1 MLGATKQK
9 RISVSIGAKPPRPL
23 GTPPKEGKTN
33 NNHCELCG
41 KKNYITLK
49 FEFSRAMI
57 LTQKFQTKY
66 DTAPFS
72 QIKNDHF
79 FPAFQKGIVLAKA
92 EIDAIVNNPDAPTF
106 ENTIE
111 TMAFSGDILDRISS
125 IFFNLNS
132 AETNDELQKIAQ
144 DVSPLLSEFSND
156 IRLNA
161 DLFAKVK
168 AVYEQKEQLNLNPEQ
183 TTLLDKKYKS
193 FSRNGANLSEDKKLQ
208 LREIDKELSKLSLQF
223 GENVLT
229 ETNAFQMHLTDE
241 KDLSGLPEG
250 TVEAARTLA
259 KSQDKDGWIITLD
272 HPSYIPFLT
281 YADNRELRKKMAIA
295 FGAKCFQNNEHDNQA
310 IVLKIAKLR
319 FDRANLL
326 GYATHAHFVLEERMA
341 QTPEKVTSFLQDLMA
356 KAKPAAEREFKQLTQ
371 FAAALDGIEQL
382 EKWDGAYYSEKL
394 KQQLFNLDDEKLKP
408 YFQLE
413 KVLAGAFKIAQK
425 LYGLTFT
432 EIFDVDK
439 YHEEVTTYEVTDE
452 NGKLVSIFYAD
463 FFPRKGKRNGAWMTS
478 FKSQYVKNG
487 INERPHISNV
497 CNFTKPTETKPSLL
511 TFNEVTTLF
520 HEFGH
525 GLHGMLAN
533 TTYPSLSGTSVY
545 WDFVELPSQIME
557 NWCYE
562 AEALALFATHYET
575 GAMIP
580 MELVEKIKESA
591 SFQEGMAT
599 MRQLSFG
606 LLDMGW
612 HGQDPS
618 NITNLKAFENEQ
630 FAATQLYPDVKE
642 NAMSTAF
649 SHIFQGGYSSGY
661 YSYKWAEV
669 LDADAFD
676 YFKEKGIF
684 NKEVATKFKDN
695 VLSKGGTEA
704 PMILYKR
711 FRGQEPKPE
720 ALLKRAGL
728 V

>member
-1 MLGATKQK
+1 MD
-9 RISVSIGAKPPRPL
+9 
-23 GTPPKEGKTN
+23 
-33 NNHCELCG
+33 
-41 KKNYITLK
+41 
-49 FEFSRAMI
+49 I
-57 LTQKFQTKY
+57 LTQFFNTKY
-66 DTAPFS
+66 NTAPFS
-72 QIKNDHF
+72 QIKNEDYL
-79 FPAFQKGIVLAKA
+79 PAFQEGIALAKA
-92 EIDAIVNNPDAPTF
+92 EIDAIVNNPEKPTF

-111 TMAFSGDILDRISS
+111 ALAFSGNTLDRISS

-132 AETNDELQKIAQ
+132 AETSDEMQKIAQ
-144 DVSPLLSEFSND
+144 EVSPLLSEFGND
-156 IRLNA
+156 VRLNA
-161 DLFAKVK
+161 ALFAKVK
-168 AVYEQKEQLNLNPEQ
+168 AVYEQKETLNLNPEQ

-193 FSRNGANLSEDKKLQ
+193 FSRNGANLSDDKKTI

-223 GENVLT
+223 GENVLA
-229 ETNAFQMHLTDE
+229 ETQAFQMHLTDE
-241 KDLSGLPEG
+241 KDLAGLPEG
-250 TVEAARTLA
+250 TIEAARSLA
-259 KSQDKDGWIITLD
+259 KSLEKEGWIFTLD
-272 HPSYIPFLT
+272 HPSYLPFVT

-295 FGAKCFQNNEHDNQA
+295 FGARAFQNNEFDNQE

-319 FDRANLL
+319 FDRAQLL

-341 QTPEKVTSFLQDLMA
+341 ENPEKVKTFSNDLLA
-356 KAKPAAEREFKQLTQ
+356 KAKPAAQKEFAELTA
-371 FAAALDGIEQL
+371 FAKKLDGIEQL

-394 KQQLFNLDDEKLKP
+394 KQQLFNLEDETLKP

-413 KVLAGAFKIAQK
+413 KVLDGAFAVAQK
-425 LYGLTFT
+425 LYGITFE
-432 EIFDVDK
+432 EIFDIDK
-439 YHEEVTTYEVTDE
+439 YHDEVKTYEVKDE
-452 NGKLVSIFYAD
+452 ENQLVAVFYVD

-478 FKSQYVKNG
+478 FKSQYIKDGV
-487 INERPHISNV
+487 NERPHISNV

-533 TTYPSLSGTSVY
+533 TNYPSLSGTSVY

-562 AEALALFATHYET
+562 PEALALFAYHYQT
-575 GAMIP
+575 GEMIP
-580 MELVEKIKESA
+580 MELVHKIKESA

-612 HGQDPS
+612 HGQDPT
-618 NITNLKAFENEQ
+618 NIKDIKTFETEQ
-630 FAATQLYPDVKE
+630 FSATQLYPEVKE

-669 LDADAFD
+669 LDADAFA
-676 YFKEKGIF
+676 YFQEKGIF
-684 NKEVATKFKDN
+684 DKEVAAKFKEN
-695 VLSKGGTEA
+695 VLSKGGTEH

-711 FRGQEPKPE
+711 FRGQEPKPD

-728 V
+728 AP

>member
-1 MLGATKQK
+1 M
-9 RISVSIGAKPPRPL
+9 S
-23 GTPPKEGKTN
+23 
-33 NNHCELCG
+33 
-41 KKNYITLK
+41 
-49 FEFSRAMI
+49 I
-57 LTQKFQTKY
+57 LTHHFNTKY

-72 QIKNDHF
+72 QIKNQDYL
-79 FPAFQKGIVLAKA
+79 PAIIKGIEIAKA
-92 EIDAIVNNPDAPTF
+92 EIDAIVNNPEFPTF

-111 TMAFSGDILDRISS
+111 AMEFTGDTLDRASS

-132 AETNDELQKIAQ
+132 AETSDEMQKIAQ
-144 DVSPLLSEFSND
+144 EVSPLLSEFGND
-156 IRLNA
+156 VRLNA
-161 DLFAKVK
+161 ALFAKVK
-168 AVYEQKEQLNLNPEQ
+168 AVYEQKEALNLNPEQ

-193 FSRNGANLSEDKKLQ
+193 FSRNGANLSDDKKTI

-223 GENVLT
+223 GENVLA
-229 ETNAFQMHLTDE
+229 ETQAFQLHLTDE
-241 KDLSGLPEG
+241 KDLAGLPEG
-250 TVEAARTLA
+250 TIEAAHAFA
-259 KSQDKDGWIITLD
+259 KSLEKEGWIFTLD
-272 HPSYIPFLT
+272 HPSYIPFVT
-281 YADNRELRKKMAIA
+281 YSDNRELRKKMAIA
-295 FGAKCFQNNEHDNQA
+295 FGARAFKNNEFDNQE

-319 FDRANLL
+319 FDRAQVL
-326 GYATHAHFVLEERMA
+326 GYATHAHYVLEERMA
-341 QTPEKVTSFLQDLMA
+341 QTPEQVISFLNDLLE
-356 KAKPAAEREFKQLTQ
+356 KAKPAAQKEFKELSE
-371 FAAALDGIEQL
+371 FAKKLDGIDQL

-394 KQQLFNLDDEKLKP
+394 KQQLFNLDDEILKP

-413 KVLAGAFKIAQK
+413 KVLDGAFTIAQK
-425 LYGLTFT
+425 LYGITFE
-432 EIFDVDK
+432 EIFDIDK
-439 YHEEVTTYEVTDE
+439 YHEEVRTFEVKDKNNE
-452 NGKLVSIFYAD
+452 LIAVFYAD

-478 FKSQYVKNG
+478 FKSQYILDN

-562 AEALALFATHYET
+562 AEALALFAYHYQTNE
-575 GAMIP
+575 MIP
-580 MELVEKIKESA
+580 MELVQKIKESA

-618 NITNLKAFENEQ
+618 NIKDIKTFETEQ
-630 FAATQLYPDVKE
+630 FSVTQLYPEVKE

-669 LDADAFD
+669 LDADAFA
-676 YFKEKGIF
+676 YFQEKGIF
-684 NKEVATKFKDN
+684 NVEVATKFKDN
-695 VLSKGGTEA
+695 VLSKGGTEH
-704 PMILYKR
+704 PMVLYKR
-711 FRGQEPKPE
+711 FRGQEPKPD
-720 ALLKRAGL
+720 ALLRRAGL
-728 V
+728 AP